1 MGVKQFDV
9 ILAGN
14 QLTSL
19 VAAAELARAGLKIC
33 LVNPTP
39 NWGGHFTRL
48 TIQGETFDPGAVSHE
63 FTAFNRSGAT
73 NPLEYD
79 SRKRSDVGR
88 FLGLIEAYTR
98 SHLELHR
105 MPMPATVYDGALHE
119 DIVMSNRL
127 GLVKHPRLGSHA
139 RKELCHILAGP
150 PSDLHARRKKEDI
163 LFAKRSYH
171 DVSEANHGA
180 TLHRELFEPMF
191 FKMSNIPSARLLALY
206 HRIAWL
212 PLYYPETLASQ
223 FGESPQALQ
232 ETYFCYPRAGWIGAF
247 GETLLEA
254 ARSAGATILRSDI
267 TGAQGKTGSPTSLRF
282 SDGEEITAPRLV
294 WSLGHESLLR
304 WAGETTLEPLERWSA
319 MLIFA
324 KVPRSKLRRDFGVL
338 YVPDKDVLFY
348 RACNQSTC
356 AGSSEEE
363 ARLVIEINPDYAKS
377 LGWDSPEV
385 ILPRVLDDLA
395 RLGIVEDA
403 EAVCVVGHRILGKVL
418 LLPSW
423 ENWRRLEKE
432 RDVLTSTYPTF
443 VFTRN
448 VESFFTDTLNDQ
460 IIKGLK
466 IAAQFRST

>member
-1 MGVKQFDV
+1 MNLRSFDV

-14 QLTSL
+14 QLTTL
-19 VAAAELARAGLKIC
+19 VAGVELARAGRKVC

-39 NWGGHFTRL
+39 SWGGHFTRL

-63 FTAFNRSGAT
+63 FTAFNRSGAA

-105 MPMPATVYDGALHE
+105 MPMPATVYDGAVHE

-127 GLVKHPRLGSHA
+127 GLVKHPRLAPDA

-150 PSDLHARRKKEDI
+150 PSDLHTRRKKEDI

-171 DVSEANHGA
+171 DVSEANHGT

-223 FGESPQALQ
+223 FGESPQELQ

-254 ARSAGATILRSDI
+254 AHSAGATILRSGI
-267 TGAQGKTGSPTSLRF
+267 TCAQGETGSLASLRL
-282 SDGEEITAPRLV
+282 SDDEEITASRLV

-304 WAGETTLEPLERWSA
+304 WAGETTPEPLERWSA

-324 KVPRSKLRRDFGVL
+324 KVPRSKLRRDFSVL
-338 YVPDKDVLFY
+338 YVPDRDVLFY

-356 AGSSEEE
+356 AGSSEDL
-363 ARLVIEINPDYAKS
+363 ARVVVEVNPDYAKS
-377 LGWDSPEV
+377 RGLENADTV
-385 ILPRVLDDLA
+385 IPRVLWDLT
-395 RLGIVEDA
+395 RLGIVTAPEDIRIW
-403 EAVCVVGHRILGKVL
+403 GHRILGQVL
-418 LLPSW
+418 LLPSA

-432 RDVLTSTYPTF
+432 RDVLTSAYPGF